1 LIHTKL
7 GPGLLESV
15 YEVVLANKLTRAGL
29 KVERQV
35 PVPIEFDGI
44 RFEEGFRA
52 DLIVEQAVLVELK
65 SVESLAPVHAK
76 QTWTYLKLAGMRLGL
91 LISFGAPQLKNGI
104 KRLVNLRLCAF
115 ARGPRPTTLSPH
127 LYIACCSSPS

>member
-1 LIHTKL
+1 MDALDPQNRNTLETIGRQILDSSFLIHTRL

-35 PVPIEFDGI
+35 PVPIEFEGI
-44 RFEEGFRA
+44 RFEEGFRV

-76 QTWTYLKLAGMRLGL
+76 QTLTYLKLPGCAWDCS
-91 LISFGAPQLKNGI
+91 LISAHP
-104 KRLVNLRLCAF
+104 
-115 ARGPRPTTLSPH
+115 
-127 LYIACCSSPS
+127 SSKTGSNVW